1 MSRLPCGL
9 HRCVIVAVRVG
20 AVCTFL
26 SGTGFLPVSTLL
38 AAPPVAAPPVAAPPV
53 AAPPPLPPPAA
64 ATQPPKPSAPKPTQ
78 PGAGQG
84 GGGKKPS
91 WGKPPLKGGKK
102 PGGPTY
108 PPAGPLPFLP
118 SIGRVRVEVNGDQL
132 LVTTDVRLPLGDYRR
147 GTLRLFSAFSST
159 VYPRAVDVH
168 ITSALDGE
176 LDVLFPL
183 APGRT
188 LESVPVEVVP
198 KAAPSANVLLGSGM
212 MRGFVAINEAMF
224 RRFTEAGQM
233 AVLQIRQVLPLPEV
247 DAEGNRGLVL
257 PLGASNG
264 QPLSLS
270 RVEVVGERLAFA
282 RASLCSPRTD
292 SATSSAANSAASP
305 SVALPTGNPVPQ
317 GDIAL
322 TVETTQPTTQSTTA
336 NQGVSLPSA
345 PSSLAPSS
353 GAAASISDRFL
364 LIGNRSIFERD
375 PHEHFAVAPVLA
387 TRRANDA
394 LCIVMRDVEKKK
406 RDQN

>member
-1 MSRLPCGL
+1 MSRL
-9 HRCVIVAVRVG
+9 HSCVIVAVRVG
-20 AVCTFL
+20 AVCTF
-26 SGTGFLPVSTLL
+26 STGAGLLPVATLL
-38 AAPPVAAPPVAAPPV
+38 AAPPA
-53 AAPPPLPPPAA
+53 AAPPPLPPPTAA
-64 ATQPPKPSAPKPTQ
+64 SQPGKPPTPKPAQ
-78 PGAGQG
+78 AGASQSSGN
-84 GGGKKPS
+84 KKPS
-91 WGKPPLKGGKK
+91 WGKPPPKGGKK

-118 SIGRVRVEVNGDQL
+118 SIGRVRVEVTGEQL

-147 GTLRLFSAFSST
+147 GTLRLFGAFSST

-168 ITSALDGE
+168 MTSALDGE

-212 MRGFVAINEAMF
+212 MRGFVATINEAMF

-282 RASLCSPRTD
+282 RASLCAPRTD
-292 SATSSAANSAASP
+292 NATASASVPAATSATSSF
-305 SVALPTGNPVPQ
+305 VALPSGTSVAQ
-317 GDIAL
+317 GDVAL
-322 TVETTQPTTQSTTA
+322 AAETTQPTTQ
-336 NQGVSLPSA
+336 GVSQPSA
-345 PSSLAPSS
+345 PSSGAPP
-353 GAAASISDRFL
+353 GPVTPGSDRFL

-387 TRRANDA
+387 TRRANDV
-394 LCIVMRDVEKKK
+394 LCIVMREVEKRKTGDK
-406 RDQN
+406 